1 MPKPDDIPP
10 PLTDAVI
17 QSAFPEAW
25 VKGLL
30 YFEQGQVMRLK
41 VSPEAVVARVRG
53 TRATPYR
60 TEVLW
65 SRIGGRWQ
73 LGSQCSCPMVFDCK
87 HVVAAALAWQKEL
100 AAEADAESPAVAI
113 APPLAARR
121 VDPIALAARPN
132 PWAAL
137 DSGLASPAAAA
148 HRQPDSAAES
158 EESLRFL
165 LDVDAA
171 TGILWVCVGRT
182 RRLKSGAWGK
192 PKAINLSPYATVAT
206 LGNLAPAD
214 LALALSLDSARMR
227 SSDGLWW
234 FSPKRAD
241 PAFCDALLAT
251 GRCHWRNPNSPALV
265 AGPALPLSLDWAV
278 DAEGT
283 QRLRAVLPEGAVAL
297 SPDWACYIDPQRG
310 AIGPIASNHSAENL
324 RQLASMP
331 VLDPEH
337 RASAE
342 TVLTRLRDTLDVP
355 TPRPIRIEALSEVGV
370 RPRLTLAAHFAYPGR
385 AKLSG
390 QSLPS
395 GCNAVLLFD
404 YAGRRVAPDE
414 QSKVLRWL
422 DGDVVRTVARDL
434 GAEER
439 AIALLRREGF
449 VAANGYT
456 WQPAGRDWHRPVR
469 LPGVD
474 QTRNW
479 VEPFAARALA
489 AGFTLEAGPG
499 FPGLPGEDI
508 GVPELDLVADGE
520 DWFEARLG
528 LVVDDERIDLLP
540 ILLAAARDIASLRQ
554 DGLRLQL
561 PSGRPVRLSPE
572 RLAPMLDLIE
582 ELERRGDGL
591 GAPRT
596 RLAGLEPAPDW
607 RFRAD
612 AKLEAFRALLRDFSG
627 LAPLDPPAG
636 FGATLRPYQQFGLAW
651 LDFLARYGF
660 GGVLADDMGLG
671 KTVQWLAW
679 FARDRVNQ
687 PERRPALIVCPT
699 SVGPNWMAEIARWLP
714 GVRAT
719 LLERGDRSATL
730 EDLASF
736 DLVITSYALLIR
748 DVEALLAFDW
758 RAVVFDEAQWLKNR
772 DTKGWQAA
780 SRLRADLRLAMSG
793 TPVENHLGELKA
805 AFDLVMPGLLG
816 GDRQF
821 GQRFRQRIERERDAG
836 AEAALRR
843 RIRPFLLRRTKSEV
857 ASDLPPRSTLI
868 QRIEFDGP
876 QRDLYETLRA
886 QMEKR
891 VRDALAERGLAR
903 SRITVLDAL
912 LKLRQVCCDPDL
924 LPSSTRKRKV
934 PSAKREALC
943 ELLPP
948 LIEDGRKVLLFSQ
961 FTQMLDRIEVDLRSM
976 GVDFVRLD
984 GRTRNRA
991 SPVERFQRGDVPVF
1005 LISLKAGG
1013 VGLNLTAADTVV
1025 LFDPWWNPAVEAQ
1038 AIDRAHRIG
1047 QDKPVFVYELQ
1058 CVGTVEEKM
1067 AALKT
1072 RKRSIADAVL
1082 AEGDAALSKLEAN
1095 DLLELFAPGGS

>member
-1 MPKPDDIPP
+1 MPKPVDDPP

-17 QSAFPEAW
+17 QAAFPEAW
-25 VKGLL
+25 SKGVR
-30 YFEQGQVMRLK
+30 YFERARVTQVK
-41 VSPEAVVARVRG
+41 VAPTAVVARVQG

-60 TEVLW
+60 TEVAW
-65 SRIGGRWQ
+65 SHTGRGWQ
-73 LGSQCSCPMVFDCK
+73 LDSQCTCPMVFDCK
-87 HVVAAALAWQKEL
+87 HVVAAALAWQEAL
-100 AAEADAESPAVAI
+100 AAEADPDSPRAST
-113 APPLAARR
+113 APPVAARR
-121 VDPIALAARPN
+121 LDPIALAARPN
-132 PWAAL
+132 PWAPLGEAL
-137 DSGLASPAAAA
+137 ARAEGAAPIAPA
-148 HRQPDSAAES
+148 SAAGP

-171 TGILWVCVGRT
+171 AGTLWVCVGWT
-182 RRLKSGAWGK
+182 RRLKSGGWGK
-192 PKAINLSPYATVAT
+192 PRAVNLGPYSTLSS
-206 LGNLAPAD
+206 LGNMAPGD
-214 LALALSLDSARMR
+214 LALALSLDNTR
-227 SSDGLWW
+227 SRTSEGLLW
-234 FSPKRAD
+234 FSLKRTDA
-241 PAFCDALLAT
+241 PFFDALLAT
-251 GRCHWRNPNSPALV
+251 GRCHWRRPNARVLMP
-265 AGPALPLSLDWAV
+265 GPVLPMSVDWAV

-283 QRLRAVLPEGAVAL
+283 QRLTALLPDGAIAL
-297 SPDWACYIDPQRG
+297 LPDWAYYVAPERG
-310 AIGPIASNHSAENL
+310 EVGPIKTDISVMS
-324 RQLASMP
+324 RRRLAAMP
-331 VLDPEH
+331 PLHPEH

-342 TVLTRLRDTLDVP
+342 AVLQGLRETLDVP
-355 TPRPIRIEALSEVGV
+355 MPRPIRIEAASEVSV
-370 RPRLTLAAHFAYPGR
+370 RPRLTLEAHVGYAGMKR
-385 AKLSG
+385 SNA
-390 QSLPS
+390 QTLPL
-395 GCNAVLLFD
+395 GCNAVLEFD
-404 YAGRRVAPDE
+404 YAGRRVDPDE
-414 QSKVLRWL
+414 PSKVLRWL
-422 DGDVVRTVARDL
+422 DGDLVRTVARDPA
-434 GAEER
+434 AEER

-449 VAANGYT
+449 VGANAYS
-456 WQPAGRDWHRPVR
+456 WQPQSRDWHR
-469 LPGVD
+469 
-474 QTRNW
+474 
-479 VEPFAARALA
+479 AARLTNAERTREWIDTFATRASA

-499 FPGLPGEDI
+499 FPGLPSEDI
-508 GVPELDLVADGE
+508 GVPELELVADGE

-528 LVVDDERIDLLP
+528 LVVEDERIDLLP
-540 ILLAAARDIASLRQ
+540 ILLAAASDMARLRH

-561 PSGRPVRLSPE
+561 PSGRSVRLSPE
-572 RLAPMLDLIE
+572 RLGPMLDLIE
-582 ELERRGDGL
+582 ELERRGDTL
-591 GAPRT
+591 GAPRM

-612 AKLEAFRALLRDFSG
+612 AKLEAFRARLGEFSG
-627 LAPLDPPAG
+627 LAALDPPEG
-636 FGATLRPYQQFGLAW
+636 FGATLRPYQQLGLAW

-679 FARDRVNQ
+679 FARDLVARSD
-687 PERRPALIVCPT
+687 RRPALIVCPT

-719 LLERGDRSATL
+719 LLERGDRRATL
-730 EDLASF
+730 EELASF

-748 DVEALLAFDW
+748 DIEALLAFDW

-780 SRLRADLRLAMSG
+780 SRLRADIRLAMSG

-816 GDRQF
+816 DDRQF
-821 GQRFRQRIERERDAG
+821 AQRFRQRIERDRDAG

-843 RIRPFLLRRTKSEV
+843 RIRPFLLRRTKTEV
-857 ASDLPPRSTLI
+857 ASDLPPRSVLVH
-868 QRIEFDGP
+868 RIEFDGP

-924 LPSSTRKRKV
+924 LPVTTRKRKL
-934 PSAKREALC
+934 PSAKREALR

-948 LIEDGRKVLLFSQ
+948 LIEDGRKVLVFSQ
-961 FTQMLDRIEVDLRSM
+961 FTQMLDRIETDLKAT
-976 GVDFVRLD
+976 GVGYVRLD

-991 SPVERFQRGDVPVF
+991 SPVERFQRGEVPVF

-1025 LFDPWWNPAVEAQ
+1025 LYDPWWNPAVEAQ

-1067 AALKT
+1067 AALKA
-1072 RKRSIADAVL
+1072 RKRGIAEAVL
-1082 AEGDAALSKLEAN
+1082 AEGDAALSRLGAD
-1095 DLLELFAPGGS
+1095 DLLDLFAAGGT